1 MEITYTIEEN
11 NKTIKQI
18 LKERLF
24 ISDRLLTFLK
34 KNSLILYNNDK
45 ITNLNILARLNS
57 TVTVDL
63 NFEEDNNNIVPI
75 KMDLKIIY
83 EDEALLIID
92 KPAGIPVHPSIIH
105 FEDSLSNGVKYYFD
119 TINLHKKIR
128 PVNRLDRNTSG
139 IVIFAKNEYIH
150 DMLSKQMQN
159 KQFKK
164 EYIAICEGIFDK
176 KQDTINAPIARKID
190 SIIERCVSPNGD
202 VAITHYSVLKEFCK
216 NNEAF
221 SEVLVNLE
229 TGRTHQIR
237 VHLSHIGY
245 PIIGDEVYSNGK
257 NEWNV
262 SGQCLHAW
270 KLEFI
275 HPITGKKISLEAEIP
290 EYLKNIIKEHNIENI
305 LKYRKYFIN

>member
-92 KPAGIPVHPSIIH
+92 KPAGIPVHPSILH
-105 FEDSLSNGVKYYFD
+105 YTNSLSNGVKYYFD
-119 TINLHKKIR
+119 SINLKKKIR

-139 IVIFAKNEYIH
+139 IVIFAKNQYIQEWLIH
-150 DMLSKQMQN
+150 QMQT
-159 KQFKK
+159 KEFKK
-164 EYIAICEGIFDK
+164 TYLAVVEGHLK
-176 KQDTINAPIARKID
+176 KLNGTIDAPITRKEN
-190 SIIERCVSPNGD
+190 SIIERCVAENGEKS
-202 VAITHYSVLKEFCK
+202 ITHYKVLKQNFEK
-216 NNEAF
+216 NYDIVEC
-221 SEVLVNLE
+221 LLE

-237 VHLSHIGY
+237 VHLSYIGH
-245 PIIGDEVYSNGK
+245 PLIGDTLYGNNSK
-257 NEWNV
+257 YI
-262 SGQCLHAW
+262 SRQALHAY
-270 KLEFI
+270 KVEFI
-275 HPITGKKISLEAEIP
+275 HPITNKLTQFTSDLPKDFVSF
-290 EYLKNIIKEHNIENI
+290 II
-305 LKYRKYFIN
+305 

>member
-92 KPAGIPVHPSIIH
+92 KPAGIPVHPSILH
-105 FEDSLSNGVKYYFD
+105 YTNSLSNGVKYYFD
-119 TINLHKKIR
+119 SINLKKKIR

-139 IVIFAKNEYIH
+139 IVIFAKNQYIQECLIH
-150 DMLSKQMQN
+150 QMQT
-159 KQFKK
+159 KEFKK
-164 EYIAICEGIFDK
+164 TYLAVVEGHFK
-176 KQDTINAPIARKID
+176 KLNGTIDAPITRKEN
-190 SIIERCVSPNGD
+190 SIIERCVAENGEKS
-202 VAITHYSVLKEFCK
+202 ITHYKVLKQNFEK
-216 NNEAF
+216 NYDIVEC
-221 SEVLVNLE
+221 LLE

-237 VHLSHIGY
+237 VHLSYIGH
-245 PIIGDEVYSNGK
+245 PLIGDTLYGNNSK
-257 NEWNV
+257 YI
-262 SGQCLHAW
+262 SRQALHAY
-270 KLEFI
+270 KVEFI
-275 HPITGKKISLEAEIP
+275 HPITNKLTQFTSDVPKDFVSF
-290 EYLKNIIKEHNIENI
+290 II
-305 LKYRKYFIN
+305 

>member
-92 KPAGIPVHPSIIH
+92 KPAGIPVHPSILH
-105 FEDSLSNGVKYYFD
+105 YTNSLSNGVKYYFD
-119 TINLHKKIR
+119 SINLKKKIR

-139 IVIFAKNEYIH
+139 IVIFAKNQYIQECLIH
-150 DMLSKQMQN
+150 QMQT
-159 KQFKK
+159 KEFKK
-164 EYIAICEGIFDK
+164 TYLAVVEGHLK
-176 KQDTINAPIARKID
+176 KLNGTIDAPITRKEN
-190 SIIERCVSPNGD
+190 SIIERCVAENGEKS
-202 VAITHYSVLKEFCK
+202 ITHYKVLKQNFEK
-216 NNEAF
+216 NYDIVEC
-221 SEVLVNLE
+221 LLE

-237 VHLSHIGY
+237 VHLSYIGH
-245 PIIGDEVYSNGK
+245 PLIGDTLYGNNSK
-257 NEWNV
+257 YIAR
-262 SGQCLHAW
+262 QALHAY
-270 KLEFI
+270 KVEFI
-275 HPITGKKISLEAEIP
+275 HPITNKLTQFTSDLPKDFVSF
-290 EYLKNIIKEHNIENI
+290 II
-305 LKYRKYFIN
+305 

>member
-92 KPAGIPVHPSIIH
+92 KPAGIPVHPSILH
-105 FEDSLSNGVKYYFD
+105 YTNSLSNGVKYYFD
-119 TINLHKKIR
+119 SINLKKKIR
-128 PVNRLDRNTSG
+128 PVNILDRNTSG
-139 IVIFAKNEYIH
+139 IVIFAKNQYIQECLIH
-150 DMLSKQMQN
+150 QMQT
-159 KQFKK
+159 KEFKK
-164 EYIAICEGIFDK
+164 TYLAVVEGHLK
-176 KQDTINAPIARKID
+176 KLNGTIDAPITRKEN
-190 SIIERCVSPNGD
+190 SIIERCVAENGEKS
-202 VAITHYSVLKEFCK
+202 ITHYKVLKQNFEK
-216 NNEAF
+216 NYDIVEC
-221 SEVLVNLE
+221 LLE

-237 VHLSHIGY
+237 VHLSYIGH
-245 PIIGDEVYSNGK
+245 PLIGDTLYGNNSK
-257 NEWNV
+257 YI
-262 SGQCLHAW
+262 SRQALHAY
-270 KLEFI
+270 KVEFI
-275 HPITGKKISLEAEIP
+275 HPITNKLTQFTSDLPKDFVSF
-290 EYLKNIIKEHNIENI
+290 II
-305 LKYRKYFIN
+305 

>member
-92 KPAGIPVHPSIIH
+92 KPAGIPVHPSILH
-105 FEDSLSNGVKYYFD
+105 YTNSLSNGVKYYFD
-119 TINLHKKIR
+119 SINLKKKIR

-139 IVIFAKNEYIH
+139 IVIFAKNQYIQECLIH
-150 DMLSKQMQN
+150 QMQT
-159 KQFKK
+159 KEFKK
-164 EYIAICEGIFDK
+164 TYLAVVEGHLK
-176 KQDTINAPIARKID
+176 KLNGTIDAPITRKEN
-190 SIIERCVSPNGD
+190 SIIERCVAENGEKS
-202 VAITHYSVLKEFCK
+202 ITHYKVLKQNFEK
-216 NNEAF
+216 NYDIVEC
-221 SEVLVNLE
+221 LLE

-237 VHLSHIGY
+237 VHLSYIGH
-245 PIIGDEVYSNGK
+245 PLIGDTLYGNNSK
-257 NEWNV
+257 YI
-262 SGQCLHAW
+262 SRQALHAY
-270 KLEFI
+270 KVEFI
-275 HPITGKKISLEAEIP
+275 HPITNKLTQFTSDIP
-290 EYLKNIIKEHNIENI
+290 KDFVSFII
-305 LKYRKYFIN
+305 

>member
-63 NFEEDNNNIVPI
+63 NSEEDNNNIVPI

-92 KPAGIPVHPSIIH
+92 KPAGIPVHPSILH
-105 FEDSLSNGVKYYFD
+105 YTNSLSNGVKYYFD
-119 TINLHKKIR
+119 SINLKKKIR

-139 IVIFAKNEYIH
+139 IVIFAKNQYIQECLIH
-150 DMLSKQMQN
+150 QMQT
-159 KQFKK
+159 KEFKK
-164 EYIAICEGIFDK
+164 TYLAVVEGHLK
-176 KQDTINAPIARKID
+176 KLNGTIDAPITRKEN
-190 SIIERCVSPNGD
+190 SIIERCVAENGEKS
-202 VAITHYSVLKEFCK
+202 ITHYKVLKQNFEK
-216 NNEAF
+216 NYDIVEC
-221 SEVLVNLE
+221 LLE

-237 VHLSHIGY
+237 VHLSYIGH
-245 PIIGDEVYSNGK
+245 PLIGDTLYGNNSK
-257 NEWNV
+257 YI
-262 SGQCLHAW
+262 SRQALHAY
-270 KLEFI
+270 KVEFI
-275 HPITGKKISLEAEIP
+275 HPITNKLTQFTSDVPKDFVSFTI
-290 EYLKNIIKEHNIENI
+290 
-305 LKYRKYFIN
+305 

>member
-92 KPAGIPVHPSIIH
+92 KPAGIPVHPSILH
-105 FEDSLSNGVKYYFD
+105 YTNSLSNGVKYYFD
-119 TINLHKKIR
+119 SINLKKKIR

-139 IVIFAKNEYIH
+139 IVIFAKNQYIQECLIH
-150 DMLSKQMQN
+150 QMQT
-159 KQFKK
+159 KEFKK
-164 EYIAICEGIFDK
+164 TYLAVVEGHLK
-176 KQDTINAPIARKID
+176 KLNGTIDAPITRKEN
-190 SIIERCVSPNGD
+190 SIIERCVAENGEKS
-202 VAITHYSVLKEFCK
+202 ITHYKVLKQNFEK
-216 NNEAF
+216 NYDIVEC
-221 SEVLVNLE
+221 LLE

-237 VHLSHIGY
+237 VHLSYIGHTLIGY
-245 PIIGDEVYSNGK
+245 TLYGNNSKYISR
-257 NEWNV
+257 
-262 SGQCLHAW
+262 QALHAY
-270 KLEFI
+270 KVEFI
-275 HPITGKKISLEAEIP
+275 HPITNKLTQFTSDLPKDFVSF
-290 EYLKNIIKEHNIENI
+290 II
-305 LKYRKYFIN
+305 

>member
-92 KPAGIPVHPSIIH
+92 KPAGIPVHPSILH
-105 FEDSLSNGVKYYFD
+105 YTNSLSNGVKYYFD
-119 TINLHKKIR
+119 SINLKKKIR

-139 IVIFAKNEYIH
+139 IVIFAKNQYIQECLIH
-150 DMLSKQMQN
+150 QMQT
-159 KQFKK
+159 KEFKK
-164 EYIAICEGIFDK
+164 TYLAVVEGHLK
-176 KQDTINAPIARKID
+176 KLNGTIDAPITRKVCSRKWRKI
-190 SIIERCVSPNGD
+190 NY
-202 VAITHYSVLKEFCK
+202 AL
-216 NNEAF
+216 
-221 SEVLVNLE
+221 
-229 TGRTHQIR
+229 
-237 VHLSHIGY
+237 
-245 PIIGDEVYSNGK
+245 
-257 NEWNV
+257 
-262 SGQCLHAW
+262 
-270 KLEFI
+270 
-275 HPITGKKISLEAEIP
+275 
-290 EYLKNIIKEHNIENI
+290 
-305 LKYRKYFIN
+305 

>member
-92 KPAGIPVHPSIIH
+92 KPAGIPVHPSILH
-105 FEDSLSNGVKYYFD
+105 YTNSLSNGVKYYFD
-119 TINLHKKIR
+119 SINLKKKIR

-139 IVIFAKNEYIH
+139 IVIFAKNQYIQECLIH
-150 DMLSKQMQN
+150 QMQT
-159 KQFKK
+159 KEFKK
-164 EYIAICEGIFDK
+164 TYLAVVEGHLK
-176 KQDTINAPIARKID
+176 KLNGTIDAPITRKEN
-190 SIIERCVSPNGD
+190 SIIERCVAENGEKS
-202 VAITHYSVLKEFCK
+202 ITHYKVLKK
-216 NNEAF
+216 NFEKNYDIVEC
-221 SEVLVNLE
+221 LLE

-237 VHLSHIGY
+237 VHLSYIGH
-245 PIIGDEVYSNGK
+245 PLIGDTLYGNNSK
-257 NEWNV
+257 YI
-262 SGQCLHAW
+262 SRQALHAY
-270 KLEFI
+270 KVEFI
-275 HPITGKKISLEAEIP
+275 HPITNKLTQFTSDLPKDFVSF
-290 EYLKNIIKEHNIENI
+290 II
-305 LKYRKYFIN
+305 

>member
-92 KPAGIPVHPSIIH
+92 KPAGIPVHPSILH
-105 FEDSLSNGVKYYFD
+105 YTNSLSNGVKYYFD
-119 TINLHKKIR
+119 SINLKKKIR

-139 IVIFAKNEYIH
+139 VVIFAKNQYIQECLIH
-150 DMLSKQMQN
+150 QMQT
-159 KQFKK
+159 KEFKK
-164 EYIAICEGIFDK
+164 TYLAVVEGHLK
-176 KQDTINAPIARKID
+176 KLNGTIDAPITRKEN
-190 SIIERCVSPNGD
+190 SIIERCVAENGEKS
-202 VAITHYSVLKEFCK
+202 ITHYKVLKQNFEK
-216 NNEAF
+216 NYDIVEC
-221 SEVLVNLE
+221 LLE

-237 VHLSHIGY
+237 VHLSYIGH
-245 PIIGDEVYSNGK
+245 PLIGDTLYGNNSK
-257 NEWNV
+257 YI
-262 SGQCLHAW
+262 SRQALHAY
-270 KLEFI
+270 KVEFI
-275 HPITGKKISLEAEIP
+275 HPITNKLTQFTSDLPKDFVSF
-290 EYLKNIIKEHNIENI
+290 II
-305 LKYRKYFIN
+305 

>member
-92 KPAGIPVHPSIIH
+92 KPAGIPVHPSILH
-105 FEDSLSNGVKYYFD
+105 YTNSLSNGVKYYFD
-119 TINLHKKIR
+119 SDWSLSDIEDLY
-128 PVNRLDRNTSG
+128 D
-139 IVIFAKNEYIH
+139 AYH
-150 DMLSKQMQN
+150 DD
-159 KQFKK
+159 
-164 EYIAICEGIFDK
+164 EEDK
-176 KQDTINAPIARKID
+176 
-190 SIIERCVSPNGD
+190 
-202 VAITHYSVLKEFCK
+202 
-216 NNEAF
+216 
-221 SEVLVNLE
+221 
-229 TGRTHQIR
+229 
-237 VHLSHIGY
+237 
-245 PIIGDEVYSNGK
+245 
-257 NEWNV
+257 
-262 SGQCLHAW
+262 
-270 KLEFI
+270 
-275 HPITGKKISLEAEIP
+275 AEITLN
-290 EYLKNIIKEHNIENI
+290 EDGVIEDGDI
-305 LKYRKYFIN
+305 TLRK

>member
-92 KPAGIPVHPSIIH
+92 KPAGIPVHPSILH
-105 FEDSLSNGVKYYFD
+105 YTNSLSNGVKYYFD
-119 TINLHKKIR
+119 SINLKKKIR

-139 IVIFAKNEYIH
+139 IVIFAKNQYIQECLIH
-150 DMLSKQMQN
+150 QMQT
-159 KQFKK
+159 KEFKK
-164 EYIAICEGIFDK
+164 TYLAVVEGHLK
-176 KQDTINAPIARKID
+176 KLNGTIDAPITRKEN
-190 SIIERCVSPNGD
+190 SIIERCVAENGEKS
-202 VAITHYSVLKEFCK
+202 ITHYKVLKQNFEK
-216 NNEAF
+216 NYDIVEC
-221 SEVLVNLE
+221 LLE
-229 TGRTHQIR
+229 TFRTHQIR
-237 VHLSHIGY
+237 VHLSYIGH
-245 PIIGDEVYSNGK
+245 PLIGDTLYGNNSK
-257 NEWNV
+257 YI
-262 SGQCLHAW
+262 SRQALHAY
-270 KLEFI
+270 KVEFI
-275 HPITGKKISLEAEIP
+275 HPITNKLTQFTSDLPKDFVSF
-290 EYLKNIIKEHNIENI
+290 II
-305 LKYRKYFIN
+305 

>member
-92 KPAGIPVHPSIIH
+92 KPAGIPVHPSILH
-105 FEDSLSNGVKYYFD
+105 YTNSLSNGVKYYFD
-119 TINLHKKIR
+119 SINLKKKIR

-139 IVIFAKNEYIH
+139 IVIFAKNQYIQECLIH
-150 DMLSKQMQN
+150 QMQT
-159 KQFKK
+159 KEFKK
-164 EYIAICEGIFDK
+164 TYLAVVEGHLK
-176 KQDTINAPIARKID
+176 KLNGTIDAPITRKEN
-190 SIIERCVSPNGD
+190 SIIERCVAENGEKS
-202 VAITHYSVLKEFCK
+202 ITHYKVLKQNFEKSYDIVEC
-216 NNEAF
+216 
-221 SEVLVNLE
+221 LLE

-237 VHLSHIGY
+237 VHLSYIGH
-245 PIIGDEVYSNGK
+245 PLIGDTLYGNNSK
-257 NEWNV
+257 YI
-262 SGQCLHAW
+262 SRQALHAY
-270 KLEFI
+270 KVEFI
-275 HPITGKKISLEAEIP
+275 HPITNKLTQFTSDLPKDFVSF
-290 EYLKNIIKEHNIENI
+290 II
-305 LKYRKYFIN
+305 

>member
-92 KPAGIPVHPSIIH
+92 KPAGIPVHPSILH
-105 FEDSLSNGVKYYFD
+105 YTNSLSNGVKYYFD
-119 TINLHKKIR
+119 SINLKKKIR

-139 IVIFAKNEYIH
+139 IVIFAKNQYIQECLIH
-150 DMLSKQMQN
+150 QMQT
-159 KQFKK
+159 KEFKK
-164 EYIAICEGIFDK
+164 TYLAVVEGHLK
-176 KQDTINAPIARKID
+176 KLNGTIDAPITRKEN
-190 SIIERCVSPNGD
+190 SIIERCVAENGEKS
-202 VAITHYSVLKEFCK
+202 ITHYKVLKQNFEK
-216 NNEAF
+216 
-221 SEVLVNLE
+221 
-229 TGRTHQIR
+229 
-237 VHLSHIGY
+237 
-245 PIIGDEVYSNGK
+245 
-257 NEWNV
+257 
-262 SGQCLHAW
+262 
-270 KLEFI
+270 KL
-275 HPITGKKISLEAEIP
+275 
-290 EYLKNIIKEHNIENI
+290 
-305 LKYRKYFIN
+305 

>member
-63 NFEEDNNNIVPI
+63 NFEVDNKNIVPI

-92 KPAGIPVHPSIIH
+92 KPAGIPVHPSILH
-105 FEDSLSNGVKYYFD
+105 YTNSLSNGVKYYFD
-119 TINLHKKIR
+119 SINLKKKIR

-139 IVIFAKNEYIH
+139 IVIFAKNQYIQECLIH
-150 DMLSKQMQN
+150 QMQT
-159 KQFKK
+159 KEFKK
-164 EYIAICEGIFDK
+164 TYLAVVEGHLK
-176 KQDTINAPIARKID
+176 KLNGTIDAPITRKEN
-190 SIIERCVSPNGD
+190 SIIERCVAENGEKS
-202 VAITHYSVLKEFCK
+202 ITHYKVLKQNFEK
-216 NNEAF
+216 NYDIVEC
-221 SEVLVNLE
+221 LLE

-237 VHLSHIGY
+237 VHLSYIGH
-245 PIIGDEVYSNGK
+245 PLIGDTLYGNNSK
-257 NEWNV
+257 YI
-262 SGQCLHAW
+262 SRQALHAY
-270 KLEFI
+270 KVEFI
-275 HPITGKKISLEAEIP
+275 HPITNKLTQFTSDLPKDFVSF
-290 EYLKNIIKEHNIENI
+290 II
-305 LKYRKYFIN
+305 

>member
-92 KPAGIPVHPSIIH
+92 KPAGIPVHPSILH
-105 FEDSLSNGVKYYFD
+105 YTNSLSNGVKYYFD
-119 TINLHKKIR
+119 SINLKKKIR

-139 IVIFAKNEYIH
+139 IVIFAKNQYIQECLIH
-150 DMLSKQMQN
+150 QMQT
-159 KQFKK
+159 KEFKK
-164 EYIAICEGIFDK
+164 TYLAVVEGHLK
-176 KQDTINAPIARKID
+176 KLNGTIDAPITRKEN
-190 SIIERCVSPNGD
+190 SIIERCVAENGEKS
-202 VAITHYSVLKEFCK
+202 ITHYKVLKQNFEK
-216 NNEAF
+216 NYDIVEC
-221 SEVLVNLE
+221 LLE

-237 VHLSHIGY
+237 VHLSYIGH
-245 PIIGDEVYSNGK
+245 PLIGDTLYGNNSK
-257 NEWNV
+257 YI
-262 SGQCLHAW
+262 SRQALHAY
-270 KLEFI
+270 KGEFI
-275 HPITGKKISLEAEIP
+275 HPITNKLTQFTSDLPKDFVSF
-290 EYLKNIIKEHNIENI
+290 II
-305 LKYRKYFIN
+305 

>member
-92 KPAGIPVHPSIIH
+92 KPAGIPVHPSILH
-105 FEDSLSNGVKYYFD
+105 YTNSLSNGVKYYFD
-119 TINLHKKIR
+119 SINLKKKIR

-139 IVIFAKNEYIH
+139 IVIFAKNQYIQECLIH
-150 DMLSKQMQN
+150 QMQT
-159 KQFKK
+159 KEFKK
-164 EYIAICEGIFDK
+164 TYLAVVEGHLK
-176 KQDTINAPIARKID
+176 KLNGTIDAPITRKEN
-190 SIIERCVSPNGD
+190 SIIERCIAENGEKS
-202 VAITHYSVLKEFCK
+202 ITHYKVLKQNFEK
-216 NNEAF
+216 NYDIVEC
-221 SEVLVNLE
+221 LLE

-237 VHLSHIGY
+237 VHLSYIGHPLIGDTLYGNNSKYISRQALHAYKVEFIY
-245 PIIGDEVYSNGK
+245 PITNKLTQFTSDVPK
-257 NEWNV
+257 DFV
-262 SGQCLHAW
+262 S
-270 KLEFI
+270 FTI
-275 HPITGKKISLEAEIP
+275 
-290 EYLKNIIKEHNIENI
+290 
-305 LKYRKYFIN
+305 

>member
-83 EDEALLIID
+83 EDVALLIID
-92 KPAGIPVHPSIIH
+92 KPAGIPVHPSILH
-105 FEDSLSNGVKYYFD
+105 YTNSLSNGVKYYFD
-119 TINLHKKIR
+119 SINLKKKIR

-139 IVIFAKNEYIH
+139 IVIFAKNQYIQECLIH
-150 DMLSKQMQN
+150 QMQT
-159 KQFKK
+159 KEFKK
-164 EYIAICEGIFDK
+164 TYLAVVEGHLK
-176 KQDTINAPIARKID
+176 KLNGTIDAPITRKEN
-190 SIIERCVSPNGD
+190 SIIERCVAENGEKS
-202 VAITHYSVLKEFCK
+202 ITHYKVLKQNFEK
-216 NNEAF
+216 NYDIVEC
-221 SEVLVNLE
+221 LLE

-237 VHLSHIGY
+237 VHLSYIGH
-245 PIIGDEVYSNGK
+245 PLIGDTLYGNNSK
-257 NEWNV
+257 YI
-262 SGQCLHAW
+262 SRQALHAY
-270 KLEFI
+270 KVEFI
-275 HPITGKKISLEAEIP
+275 HPITNKLTQFTSDLPKDFVSF
-290 EYLKNIIKEHNIENI
+290 II
-305 LKYRKYFIN
+305 

>member
-92 KPAGIPVHPSIIH
+92 KPAGIPVHPSILH
-105 FEDSLSNGVKYYFD
+105 YTNSLSNGVKYYFD
-119 TINLHKKIR
+119 SINLKKKIR

-139 IVIFAKNEYIH
+139 IVIFAKNQYIQESLIH
-150 DMLSKQMQN
+150 QMQT
-159 KQFKK
+159 KEFKK
-164 EYIAICEGIFDK
+164 TYLAVVEGHLK
-176 KQDTINAPIARKID
+176 KLNGTIDAPITRKEN
-190 SIIERCVSPNGD
+190 SIIERCVAENGEKS
-202 VAITHYSVLKEFCK
+202 ITHYKVLKQNFEK
-216 NNEAF
+216 NYDIVEC
-221 SEVLVNLE
+221 LLE

-237 VHLSHIGY
+237 VHLSYIGH
-245 PIIGDEVYSNGK
+245 PLIGDTLYGNNSK
-257 NEWNV
+257 YI
-262 SGQCLHAW
+262 SRQALHAY
-270 KLEFI
+270 KVEFI
-275 HPITGKKISLEAEIP
+275 HPITNKLTQFTSDLPKDFVSF
-290 EYLKNIIKEHNIENI
+290 II
-305 LKYRKYFIN
+305 

>member
-92 KPAGIPVHPSIIH
+92 KPAGIPVHPSILH
-105 FEDSLSNGVKYYFD
+105 YTNSLSNGVKYYFD
-119 TINLHKKIR
+119 SINLKKKIR

-139 IVIFAKNEYIH
+139 IVIFAKNQYIQECLIH
-150 DMLSKQMQN
+150 QMQT
-159 KQFKK
+159 KEFKK
-164 EYIAICEGIFDK
+164 TYLAVVEGHLK
-176 KQDTINAPIARKID
+176 KLNGTIDAPITRKEN
-190 SIIERCVSPNGD
+190 SIIERCVAENGEKS
-202 VAITHYSVLKEFCK
+202 ITHYKVLKQNFEK
-216 NNEAF
+216 NYDIVEC
-221 SEVLVNLE
+221 LLE

-237 VHLSHIGY
+237 VHLSYIGH
-245 PIIGDEVYSNGK
+245 PLIGDTLYGNNSK
-257 NEWNV
+257 YI
-262 SGQCLHAW
+262 SRQALHAY
-270 KLEFI
+270 KVEFI
-275 HPITGKKISLEAEIP
+275 HPITNKLMQFTSDIP
-290 EYLKNIIKEHNIENI
+290 KDFVSFTI
-305 LKYRKYFIN
+305 